1 MKYPNTMIKKKRL
14 ANDMIPGD
22 IIHPGEI
29 IKDEL
34 DARDMSQQNLADK
47 IKMSKSEIS
56 LLLHGHRNITP
67 TIAVLLEKAIGIDAE
82 IWMNLQI
89 KYDINLVRKKAR
101 HAISIAKIP
110 TTQKNKLK
118 EHLLV

>member
-1 MKYPNTMIKKKRL
+1 MNKKKRS

-34 DARDMSQQNLADK
+34 DARDMSQQDLADK

-67 TIAVLLEKAIGIDAE
+67 TIAVLLEKAIDIDAE
-82 IWMNLQI
+82 IWMNLQV

-110 TTQKNKLK
+110 TAKKHKLK
-118 EHLLV
+118 EHILA

>member
-1 MKYPNTMIKKKRL
+1 MKYRSTMNKKKRS

-34 DARDMSQQNLADK
+34 DARDMSQQDLADK

-67 TIAVLLEKAIGIDAE
+67 TIAVLLEKAIDIDAE
-82 IWMNLQI
+82 IWMNLQV

-110 TTQKNKLK
+110 TAKKHKLK
-118 EHLLV
+118 EHILA

>member
-1 MKYPNTMIKKKRL
+1 MNKKKRT

-34 DARDMSQQNLADK
+34 DARDMSQQDLVDK

-82 IWMNLQI
+82 IWMNLQV
-89 KYDINLVRKKAR
+89 KYDINIVRKKAK
-101 HAISIAKIP
+101 HAISVAKIP
-110 TTQKNKLK
+110 IAQKNKLT
-118 EHLLV
+118 EHFLA